1 MRIISDS
8 RLRAISAKYPNSQ
21 PSILSWIKITRFADW
36 QSFIDVR
43 KTFPSADLVGHLTVF
58 DISGNNYRLITKI
71 NYKTR
76 IVYIRGLLTHAD
88 YDKGRW
94 KDDDWNR

>member
-8 RLRAISAKYPNSQ
+8 RLRVASAKYPNSQ
-21 PSILSWIKITRFADW
+21 ASIQSWIKITLLADW
-36 QSFIDVR
+36 QSIVDVR
-43 KTFPSADLVGHLTVF
+43 RTFPSADSVGSLTVF
-58 DISGNNYRLITKI
+58 NISGNNYRLITKI

-76 IVYIRGLLTHAD
+76 RVYIRKLLTHAD